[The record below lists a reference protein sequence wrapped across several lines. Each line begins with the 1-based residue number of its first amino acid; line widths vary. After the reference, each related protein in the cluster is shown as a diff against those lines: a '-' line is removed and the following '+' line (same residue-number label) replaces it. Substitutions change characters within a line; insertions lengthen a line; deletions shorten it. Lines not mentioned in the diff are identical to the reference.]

1 MAFEL
6 TRTVPLIE
14 IGGSARDTAD
24 GKDMDITV
32 ELRFDSGSSFRN
44 FFLNIEET
52 KQLIQGL
59 TEVHDAL
66 QSKRDAWL
74 GLSEEARAA
83 VLADR
88 ARLWD
93 DLLSF
98 H

>member
-14 IGGSARDTAD
+14 IGGSARDTVD
-24 GKDMDITV
+24 GQDMDITV

-66 QSKRDAWL
+66 QGKRDAWL

-88 ARLWD
+88 AQLWD
-93 DLLSF
+93 DLLRF
-98 H
+98 Y